1 MEVDQAKDPKSMSLD
16 ALIKIDKTKNK
27 AKGGKG
33 KPERPSSARAG
44 LGGKK
49 GPQGGRPRFENIK
62 GRSGAGKGDV
72 FKAKKTGNMISK
84 ANERTVQ
91 FKKKQFNK
99 DQARSGKGVS
109 ESPRRNL
116 KVSSILFVCIFFNQ
130 SFR

>member
-1 MEVDQAKDPKSMSLD
+1 M
-16 ALIKIDKTKNK
+16 
-27 AKGGKG
+27 
-33 KPERPSSARAG
+33 
-44 LGGKK
+44 
-49 GPQGGRPRFENIK
+49 
-62 GRSGAGKGDV
+62 

-116 KVSSILFVCIFFNQ
+116 KTENLRGRPGTGFRARGGGQVSRGERGGLAQ
-130 SFR
+130 RPR